1 MACKVGCFT
10 RLWRDVELED
20 ALTRAARA
28 GFKYVGVLGSKGVPT
43 PESPASEVRELKRM
57 IEDNGLKFVT
67 SWAHM
72 PGTGD
77 AEPFKRHLDII
88 AELGGV
94 GQLMAGPWPYK
105 KFPDELLPEDELA
118 EKYRVFFDEVA
129 QVMDYAAERNLEL
142 MLKPHTGLSAT
153 GKACVESVERVNHPN
168 FRIWYDPGNV
178 SFYEG
183 VRPEGDIVQ
192 VAKYTSGMCV
202 KDHKGARAEA
212 NFPTPGDGDVD
223 WVRIFSTLK
232 ESGFDGPCI
241 VEAVGAKTAEEADVQ
256 AVRVREF
263 LTRTLKAVGLE
274 AE

>member
-20 ALTRAARA
+20 ALKRAAKA
-28 GFKYVGVLGSKGVPT
+28 GFRYVGVLGSKGVPT

-153 GKACVESVERVNHPN
+153 GKECVASAEKVNHPN

-192 VAKYTSGMCV
+192 VAKYMSGMCV

-232 ESGFDGPCI
+232 DSGFDGPCI
-241 VEAVGAKTAEEADVQ
+241 VETVGAKTAEEADVQ

-263 LTRTLKAVGLE
+263 LMRTLQEVGLE

>member
-1 MACKVGCFT
+1 MEH
-10 RLWRDVELED
+10 LVELIDGGMKAQMRKPVERQMRD
-20 ALTRAARA
+20 SDVNRRGKRVSVRRARLIESLLAIAAYLAL
-28 GFKYVGVLGSKGVPT
+28 
-43 PESPASEVRELKRM
+43 PACDDRL
-57 IEDNGLKFVT
+57 
-67 SWAHM
+67 
-72 PGTGD
+72 
-77 AEPFKRHLDII
+77 
-88 AELGGV
+88 
-94 GQLMAGPWPYK
+94 
-105 KFPDELLPEDELA
+105 LLPEDELA

-153 GKACVESVERVNHPN
+153 GKECVASAEKVNHPN

-192 VAKYTSGMCV
+192 VAKYMSGMCV

-232 ESGFDGPCI
+232 DSGFDGPCI
-241 VEAVGAKTAEEADVQ
+241 VETVGAKTAEEADVQ

-263 LTRTLKAVGLE
+263 LMRTLQEVGLE